1 MSCYYKVSSLNISA
15 FTYAFF
21 LLGSCCTDVLGS
33 YCRLARVRFAWLR
46 NSRED
51 LFQSTSVTL
60 RRHGRSTNRLLRVSG
75 IYTVYPEWANC
86 MEIPIPVSR
95 DLFLIPGHDHPSTSA
110 EIFSTSHRI
119 PQTFHVTVQCFNTVL
134 CEIYCD
140 LVYKFLVTF
149 SAILRVLR
157 KYLS

>member
-1 MSCYYKVSSLNISA
+1 MLNVGSTTFYMSCYYYKVGSLNISA

-21 LLGSCCTDVLGS
+21 LLDFYCTNVLGS

-60 RRHGRSTNRLLRVSG
+60 RRHGRSTKSIAASIRYIHGLSGMGKLHGNTTLL
-75 IYTVYPEWANC
+75 YPETYFWYLD
-86 MEIPIPVSR
+86 MIILRPPRKS
-95 DLFLIPGHDHPSTSA
+95 FLHLV
-110 EIFSTSHRI
+110 

-134 CEIYCD
+134 CEIYCG
-140 LVYKFLVTF
+140 L
-149 SAILRVLR
+149 I
-157 KYLS
+157 